1 MKKYVMCLVV
11 SFFASNT
18 AIGADFRL
26 IKAIKAQDARTVHH
40 LIQEQVN
47 VNEQLPDGATALQ
60 WAVHRDN
67 PEFVELLIQAGAE
80 VNIADQGG
88 ATPLWIASYNSN
100 ADMVKRL
107 LEAGANPDA
116 PISSGE
122 TPLMTASERGN
133 LEIVNALLSQKA
145 DVNAREHLS
154 GQTALMWAAAEGHHQ
169 ITATLIDNGANVHV
183 RSNAGFTALHFSSL
197 NGSDES
203 AQILVSMDAE
213 INEISN
219 DKMSPLLLAAASGHD
234 KLTQYLLEHG
244 ANPAITDFR
253 GYTALHYAALN
264 KNMLESIR
272 SLLASGADPNAR
284 LLNAESDHEL
294 QPVADLPFLK
304 SPTRIVQKGARGA
317 TMPTGVTPVYVAAHS
332 RNTPALR
339 LLVENGGNINL
350 ASTETVYHVG
360 GSGRRV
366 NYIAGTTPLMAAA
379 GVDKVTENFNPYSTA
394 AEKEALETVKVAIEL
409 GADVNATNEYGMSA
423 LHGACFIN
431 ADSIIEHLVINGAD
445 IDAKDVIGN
454 TPISIAMDITIAGLG
469 SNNYDVRPRR
479 TSHSTIKLLT
489 KLGATPLDKS
499 GNYAR

>member
-1 MKKYVMCLVV
+1 MKKYVMCLVF

-18 AIGADFRL
+18 AVGADFRL
-26 IKAIKAQDARTVHH
+26 IKATKAQDARTVHQ

-47 VNEQLPDGATALQ
+47 VNEQLPDGATALH

-67 PEFVELLIQAGAE
+67 LELVELLIQAGAE

-107 LEAGANPDA
+107 LQAGANPDA

-133 LEIVNALLSQKA
+133 PEIVNALLSVKA
-145 DVNAREHLS
+145 DVNAREHVS
-154 GQTALMWAAAEGHHQ
+154 GQTALMWAVAEGHHR
-169 ITATLIDNGANVHV
+169 ITATLIDNGANVHI
-183 RSNAGFTALHFSSL
+183 RSKAGFTALHFASL

-244 ANPAITDFR
+244 ANPAEKDFR
-253 GYTALHYAALN
+253 GYTALHYAAMN

-272 SLLASGADPNAR
+272 SLLASGADPNDR
-284 LLNAESDHEL
+284 LLNADSEHEL
-294 QPVADLPFLK
+294 QPVDDLPFLK
-304 SPTRIVQKGARGA
+304 SPTRIVHKGARGA
-317 TMPTGVTPVYVAAHS
+317 TMPTGVTPVYIAAYS
-332 RNTPALR
+332 RNAPALR
-339 LLVENGGNINL
+339 LLVENGGNIHL

-379 GVDKVTENFNPYSTA
+379 GIDKITENFNAYSTT

-409 GADVNATNEYGMSA
+409 GADVNATNEYGLSA

-431 ADSIIEHLVINGAD
+431 ADSIIEHLITNGAD

-469 SNNYDVRPRR
+469 DNNYDVRPRR
-479 TSHSTIKLLT
+479 TSLSTINLLT

-499 GNYAR
+499 GIDAR